1 MHKSILEQLQQLM
14 VDKLKLQDV
23 PELKPSMHL
32 YDDLGIDSVMLLQLI
47 VHIEEDLSL
56 IVPEDELDP
65 SIFVTVESL
74 IGFIKTLEPRTV
86 HASHS

>member
-1 MHKSILEQLQQLM
+1 MQISILEQLQQLM

-23 PELKPSMHL
+23 PELNPAMHL
-32 YDDLGIDSVMLLQLI
+32 HDDLGIDSVMLLQLI

-74 IGFIKTLEPRTV
+74 VAFINTLEPRTV
-86 HASHS
+86 HVSHS

>member
-1 MHKSILEQLQQLM
+1 MQISRLEQLQQLM

-23 PELKPSMHL
+23 PELSPTMHL
-32 YDDLGIDSVMLLQLI
+32 HDDLGIDSVMLLQLI

-65 SIFVTVESL
+65 SIFVTVQSL
-74 IGFIKTLEPRTV
+74 IEFMNTLEPRTV
-86 HASHS
+86 HVSNS

>member
-1 MHKSILEQLQQLM
+1 M